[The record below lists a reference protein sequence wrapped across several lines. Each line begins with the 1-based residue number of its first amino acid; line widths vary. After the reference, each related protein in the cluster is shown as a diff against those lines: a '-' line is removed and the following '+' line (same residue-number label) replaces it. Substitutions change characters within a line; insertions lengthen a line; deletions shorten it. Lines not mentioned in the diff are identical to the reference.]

1 MPRIVGDDVD
11 AGIVVGTVGM
21 VLAPEPHDDRI
32 DLHRVDVL
40 RAVQERRRD
49 VGAGAGA
56 EDQHV
61 LEAVAERRVRPL
73 VEVLLARHRGH
84 RLVEDVVD
92 LDDGLLPF
100 LDGR

>member
-1 MPRIVGDDVD
+1 MTG
-11 AGIVVGTVGM
+11 
-21 VLAPEPHDDRI
+21 I

-40 RAVQERRRD
+40 RAVVQRGGD

-61 LEAVAERRVRPL
+61 LERVAERHVRPL
-73 VEVLLARHRGH
+73 VEVFLLLHRRH

-92 LDDGLLPF
+92 LDDGVGAVLA
-100 LDGR
+100 DGDLVVRRPDGAAAP